1 MDKIFL
7 YSSFF
12 IGGLLFP
19 PALLGLHASAEA
31 TASCKPNGYQEL
43 LKCMTEKSADIRIS
57 DQQLKAATQLDG
69 VARQWINPELSA
81 ENVQRSGNK
90 SETTASLLFNIRL
103 GGKRSA
109 LINEAKGE
117 IDKAAANRDLS
128 TAQAKLNIVLR
139 LYEISHLNS
148 EIKIEEE
155 SVKTFS
161 KIVGQFQRRP
171 ALSPEQQVSLSVFKM
186 SLADHQLNLT
196 KIKNDQEKIIL
207 DLISLTGVSR
217 EMIVSNLPPPRKNWP
232 EVNSEIQVESSPHM
246 RFAAGELQVARSQK
260 EKANA
265 DSWPDLKIGP
275 AVRMVKDGVT
285 NESFYGAAI
294 SIPLPVFSLNG
305 AGRAYGQERLVEA
318 QMGYDLTQR
327 KVTSLREQLIKKY
340 RETVLALKES
350 LSTQV
355 IEDRHEQ
362 MERLFFKG
370 VVASAL
376 VIEAHRQL
384 IELEQKKN
392 ESTREAIEALGSLY
406 IIDNKFSE
414 VLL

>member
-1 MDKIFL
+1 MRKLFL
-7 YSSFF
+7 YSSLL
-12 IGGLLFP
+12 IGGLLVP
-19 PALLGLHASAEA
+19 PAWLGLNASAE
-31 TASCKPNGYQEL
+31 TPSSCKPNGYQEL
-43 LKCMTEKSADIRIS
+43 LRCMTDKSADIRIS

-69 VARQWINPELSA
+69 VARQWVNPELSA
-81 ENVQRSGNK
+81 SSVQRSGNK
-90 SETTASLLFNIRL
+90 SETTASLLFNVRL

-109 LINEAKGE
+109 LINEARGE
-117 IDKAAANRDLS
+117 IDKAAANRDLNS
-128 TAQAKLNIVLR
+128 AQAKLNIVLR
-139 LYEISHLNS
+139 LYEISHLNN

-155 SVKTFS
+155 SVKTFA

-186 SLADHQLNLT
+186 ALADHQLNLT

-207 DLISLTGVSR
+207 ELISLTGVSR
-217 EMIVSNLPPPRKNWP
+217 EAIVSNLPGPRKAWP
-232 EVNSEIQVESSPHM
+232 EVNSENQVESSPHM
-246 RFAAGELQVARSQK
+246 RFAAGELKVARSQK

-265 DSWPDLKIGP
+265 DSWPDLKVGP
-275 AVRMVKDGVT
+275 AVRIVNDGVN

-340 RETVLALKES
+340 RETVLALKDS
-350 LSTQV
+350 LSNQV

-362 MERLFFKG
+362 MEKLFFKG
-370 VVASAL
+370 VVPSSL